1 MYVPSIRPALSIRVR
16 RAFCLAALAFATL
29 TTAATAQTTIRIRLL
44 NGKNGQALTP
54 ASIRVQT
61 TPAETPRYII
71 PAADPASVLVYL
83 HAATAFTVSQQ
94 FVRCDA
100 APGAPPAEYTVADV
114 LDHGIVTA
122 NTCGR
127 PSLKPA
133 APKPGELDL
142 YVRHATP
149 CETTANHVS
158 GINICSSPAAPKP

>member
-1 MYVPSIRPALSIRVR
+1 MHVTSIRPAVSIRAR
-16 RAFCLAALAFATL
+16 RAFCLAALALVCLAT
-29 TTAATAQTTIRIRLL
+29 AVPAQTTIRIRLID
-44 NGKNGQALTP
+44 GKHGKALTP

-83 HAATAFTVSQQ
+83 HLATSFTVSQQ

-100 APGAPPAEYTVADV
+100 APGAPPAQYTIQDV
-114 LDHGIVTA
+114 LDRGIVSA
-122 NTCGR
+122 NTCGK
-127 PSLKPA
+127 PSLKPT
-133 APKPGELDL
+133 APKPGELTL